1 MGRQKPE
8 NKDEDKDE
16 WRPGSL
22 PTPARK
28 TPRAVISYT
37 QAPTKRG
44 LGRNEICREWQVF
57 IPAQLRA
64 RFKGGLHSCPSDRR
78 QIRRRQ
84 PRRDLVDPDIELLR
98 CASRT
103 RPAPLSADVRRLKRV
118 QRIPPPSGKV
128 NHLHMSQTVLSDT
141 FFTNF
146 DLHPLLQQGL
156 DDSGF
161 TRCTPIQEMTLPLA
175 LAGRDVAGQA
185 QTGTGKT
192 CAFLVALMNRL
203 LTTPAVADRK
213 DSDPRALIIAPTREL
228 AIQIEKDAKAI
239 GRHTGLRSALIYGG
253 VDYDKQRQQLKD
265 GCDIIIATPGR
276 MLDYHKQGV
285 FSLNSVE
292 VMVIDEADRMFDLGF
307 IKDVRFIFRRL
318 PPREQRQVLLFSA
331 TLSHR
336 VLELAY
342 EHMHEAE
349 KLVVESD
356 NVTADKVRQ
365 LVYFPAKEEKLP
377 LLLNLLDRTK
387 PSRSIIFVNTKAAA
401 ERITERVKRHGCR
414 VGAISGDV
422 PQLKRQKLLQRFQ
435 DGQLDILVATDVAAR
450 GLHIPAVSHV
460 FNYDLPHEAE
470 DYVHRI
476 GRTARLGAEG
486 DAISFACDLYAM
498 SLPEIET
505 YIGQSI
511 PVAPMDPELLI
522 MPKPHAI
529 DAEFAAN
536 AAADSAAFGDVVAPR
551 PGETPRRSGGSSR
564 SGERGAARSGPRPS
578 RERKPAAPAAATE
591 PPVAVPVNRTEEPTA
606 DGSATAEGMRKP
618 RRRRGGRNRHREG
631 APTSGIEAN
640 GHASVV
646 AEGNRAPRGERR
658 PPRERNA
665 TESTGSTHNR
675 PSRQVA
681 VTSGKTGEHAHAK
694 KPGLFR
700 RLTRL
705 FTGR

>member
-1 MGRQKPE
+1 
-8 NKDEDKDE
+8 
-16 WRPGSL
+16 
-22 PTPARK
+22 
-28 TPRAVISYT
+28 
-37 QAPTKRG
+37 
-44 LGRNEICREWQVF
+44 
-57 IPAQLRA
+57 
-64 RFKGGLHSCPSDRR
+64 
-78 QIRRRQ
+78 
-84 PRRDLVDPDIELLR
+84 
-98 CASRT
+98 
-103 RPAPLSADVRRLKRV
+103 
-118 QRIPPPSGKV
+118 
-128 NHLHMSQTVLSDT
+128 MSQTVLTDT

-161 TRCTPIQEMTLPLA
+161 TRCTPIQEMTLTPA

-228 AIQIEKDAKAI
+228 AIQIDKDARNI
-239 GRHTGLRSALIYGG
+239 GQHTGLKTALIYGG

-318 PPREQRQVLLFSA
+318 PPRDQRQVLLFSA

-365 LVYFPAKEEKLP
+365 VVYFPAKEEKMP
-377 LLLNLLDRTK
+377 LLLNLIDQHK
-387 PSRSIIFVNTKAAA
+387 PTRSIIFVNTKAAA
-401 ERITERVKRHGCR
+401 ERITDRVKRHGCR

-435 DGQLDILVATDVAAR
+435 EGQLDILVATDVAAR

-460 FNYDLPHEAE
+460 FNYDLPHDAE

-511 PVAPMDPELLI
+511 PVAPMDAALLI
-522 MPKPHAI
+522 MPKPREV

-536 AAADSAAFGDVVAPR
+536 SAADSAAFGDVVPPR
-551 PGETPRRSGGSSR
+551 PGEKPRGSRSGGRDGSKSSR
-564 SGERGAARSGPRPS
+564 PP
-578 RERKPAAPAAATE
+578 RERKPRPAASE
-591 PPVAVPVNRTEEPTA
+591 EVP
-606 DGSATAEGMRKP
+606 ATAVVVESKTATAASTPAGSDTSAEGVRKP
-618 RRRRGGRNRHREG
+618 RRRRGGRNRRRNGE
-631 APTSGIEAN
+631 ATAN
-640 GHASVV
+640 GQPQTNAASDV
-646 AEGNRAPRGERR
+646 GRAPRGERR
-658 PPRERNA
+658 PQRTQEAAPSG
-665 TESTGSTHNR
+665 ESNGHHGHR

-681 VTSGKTGEHAHAK
+681 ATSAK
-694 KPGLFR
+694 PATENHSNKPSLFR
-700 RLTRL
+700 RLTRI

>member
-1 MGRQKPE
+1 
-8 NKDEDKDE
+8 
-16 WRPGSL
+16 
-22 PTPARK
+22 
-28 TPRAVISYT
+28 
-37 QAPTKRG
+37 
-44 LGRNEICREWQVF
+44 
-57 IPAQLRA
+57 
-64 RFKGGLHSCPSDRR
+64 
-78 QIRRRQ
+78 
-84 PRRDLVDPDIELLR
+84 
-98 CASRT
+98 
-103 RPAPLSADVRRLKRV
+103 
-118 QRIPPPSGKV
+118 
-128 NHLHMSQTVLSDT
+128 MSQTVLTDT
-141 FFTNF
+141 FFNNF
-146 DLHPLLQQGL
+146 DLQPLLQQGL

-342 EHMHEAE
+342 EHMHNAE

-356 NVTADKVRQ
+356 NVTADHVRQ
-365 LVYFPAKEEKLP
+365 LVYFPAKEEKMP
-377 LLLNLLDRTK
+377 LLLNLIDRAK

-435 DGQLDILVATDVAAR
+435 EGQLDILVATDVAAR

-498 SLPEIET
+498 SLPDIET

-511 PVAPMDPELLI
+511 PVAQMDPELLI
-522 MPKPHAI
+522 MPKPRAI

-536 AAADSAAFGDVVAPR
+536 AAADSAAFGDVVPPR
-551 PGETPRRSGGSSR
+551 PGEAPRRSGGSSSR
-564 SGERGAARSGPRPS
+564 SGERSGAGRTGSSRPP
-578 RERKPAAPAAATE
+578 RERKPFVPVVDHGVEAAVE
-591 PPVAVPVNRTEEPTA
+591 QPVAVAVHKTETA
-606 DGSATAEGMRKP
+606 PAVDGSDTAESTRKP
-618 RRRRGGRNRHREG
+618 RRRRGGRNRRREG
-631 APTSGIEAN
+631 APTDGIETT
-640 GHASVV
+640 GHATVV

-665 TESTGSTHNR
+665 AESTGSTHNR

-681 VTSGKTGEHAHAK
+681 VTSGKTGEHAHPK

>member
-1 MGRQKPE
+1 
-8 NKDEDKDE
+8 
-16 WRPGSL
+16 
-22 PTPARK
+22 
-28 TPRAVISYT
+28 
-37 QAPTKRG
+37 
-44 LGRNEICREWQVF
+44 
-57 IPAQLRA
+57 
-64 RFKGGLHSCPSDRR
+64 
-78 QIRRRQ
+78 
-84 PRRDLVDPDIELLR
+84 
-98 CASRT
+98 
-103 RPAPLSADVRRLKRV
+103 
-118 QRIPPPSGKV
+118 
-128 NHLHMSQTVLSDT
+128 MSQTVLTDT

-228 AIQIEKDAKAI
+228 AIQIDKDAQSI
-239 GRHTGLRSALIYGG
+239 GRHTGLKTALIYGG

-349 KLVVESD
+349 KLVVESE
-356 NVTADKVRQ
+356 NVTADHVHQ
-365 LVYFPAKEEKLP
+365 LVYFPAKEEKMP
-377 LLLNLLDRTK
+377 LLLNLLDQAK

-401 ERITERVKRHGCR
+401 ERITERVRRHGCR

-435 DGQLDILVATDVAAR
+435 EGQLDILVATDVAAR

-498 SLPEIET
+498 SLPDIES

-511 PVAPMDPELLI
+511 PVAQMDPQLLI
-522 MPKPHAI
+522 MPKPRAI
-529 DAEFAAN
+529 DAEYAAN
-536 AAADSAAFGDVVAPR
+536 AAADSAAFGDVVPPR
-551 PGETPRRSGGSSR
+551 PGEKPRRTGGASR
-564 SGERGAARSGPRPS
+564 SGERSGSAGHAGSGPP
-578 RERKPAAPAAATE
+578 RERRPAAVVAE
-591 PPVAVPVNRTEEPTA
+591 NVAVAAVEPVVAVAAQTTEMA
-606 DGSATAEGMRKP
+606 GDAAVAESTRKP

-631 APTSGIEAN
+631 EAPEAGQTN
-640 GHASVV
+640 GQSAAV
-646 AEGNRAPRGERR
+646 AGSARAPRGERR
-658 PPRERNA
+658 PPRERNKA
-665 TESTGSTHNR
+665 TESTGAGHQR
-675 PSRQVA
+675 PSRQVE
-681 VTSGKTGEHAHAK
+681 VTAGKSGKSGKPGEHAHPN

>member
-1 MGRQKPE
+1 
-8 NKDEDKDE
+8 
-16 WRPGSL
+16 
-22 PTPARK
+22 
-28 TPRAVISYT
+28 
-37 QAPTKRG
+37 
-44 LGRNEICREWQVF
+44 
-57 IPAQLRA
+57 
-64 RFKGGLHSCPSDRR
+64 
-78 QIRRRQ
+78 
-84 PRRDLVDPDIELLR
+84 
-98 CASRT
+98 
-103 RPAPLSADVRRLKRV
+103 
-118 QRIPPPSGKV
+118 
-128 NHLHMSQTVLSDT
+128 MSQTVLTDT
-141 FFTNF
+141 FFANF
-146 DLHPLLQQGL
+146 DLQPLLQQGL

-203 LTTPAVADRK
+203 LTTPAVAERK

-228 AIQIEKDAKAI
+228 AIQIDKDAQAI
-239 GRHTGLRSALIYGG
+239 GRHTGLKVALIYGG

-285 FSLNSVE
+285 FNLNSVE

-307 IKDVRFIFRRL
+307 IKDVRFIFRKL

-356 NVTADKVRQ
+356 NVTADHVRQ
-365 LVYFPAKEEKLP
+365 LVYFPAKEEKMP
-377 LLLNLLDRTK
+377 LLLNLIDRHK

-435 DGQLDILVATDVAAR
+435 EGQLDILVATDVAAR

-498 SLPEIET
+498 SLPDIET

-511 PVAPMDPELLI
+511 PVAQMDPELLV
-522 MPKPHAI
+522 MPKPRAV

-536 AAADSAAFGDVVAPR
+536 AAADSAAFGDVVPPR
-551 PGETPRRSGGSSR
+551 PGEKPRRSGGPGGR
-564 SGERGAARSGPRPS
+564 SGERSGSARSSERPP
-578 RERKPAAPAAATE
+578 RERRPAEPVVDSAVVAAGEQPVDVAVHRTETAPAASGDAATGE
-591 PPVAVPVNRTEEPTA
+591 
-606 DGSATAEGMRKP
+606 ATRKP
-618 RRRRGGRNRHREG
+618 RRRRGGRNRRREG
-631 APTSGIEAN
+631 APTDGVENA
-640 GHASVV
+640 GHGTAV

-665 TESTGSTHNR
+665 AESSGNAHSR

-681 VTSGKTGEHAHAK
+681 VTKAEHASPQ

>member
-1 MGRQKPE
+1 
-8 NKDEDKDE
+8 
-16 WRPGSL
+16 
-22 PTPARK
+22 
-28 TPRAVISYT
+28 
-37 QAPTKRG
+37 
-44 LGRNEICREWQVF
+44 
-57 IPAQLRA
+57 
-64 RFKGGLHSCPSDRR
+64 
-78 QIRRRQ
+78 
-84 PRRDLVDPDIELLR
+84 
-98 CASRT
+98 
-103 RPAPLSADVRRLKRV
+103 
-118 QRIPPPSGKV
+118 
-128 NHLHMSQTVLSDT
+128 MSQTVLTDT
-141 FFTNF
+141 FFANF

-203 LTTPAVADRK
+203 LNNPAVAERK
-213 DSDPRALIIAPTREL
+213 DSDPRALVIAPTREL
-228 AIQIEKDAKAI
+228 AIQIEKDARAI
-239 GRHTGLRSALIYGG
+239 GRHTGLRMALIYGG

-276 MLDYHKQGV
+276 LLDYHKQNV
-285 FSLNSVE
+285 FGFNGVE

-318 PPREQRQVLLFSA
+318 PAREQRQVLLFSA

-342 EHMHEAE
+342 EHMHNAE

-356 NVTADKVRQ
+356 NITADRVRQ
-365 LVYFPAKEEKLP
+365 LVYFPAKEEKMP
-377 LLLNLLDRTK
+377 LLLNLIDRSK
-387 PSRSIIFVNTKAAA
+387 PTRSIIFVNTKAAA

-460 FNYDLPHEAE
+460 FNYDLPQDAE

-498 SLPEIET
+498 SLPDIET

-511 PVAPMDPELLI
+511 PVAQMDPELLV
-522 MPKPHAI
+522 MPKPRAV

-536 AAADSAAFGDVVAPR
+536 AAADSAAFGDVVPPR
-551 PGETPRRSGGSSR
+551 PGEAPRRS
-564 SGERGAARSGPRPS
+564 RSGPGGRDGSRGNGASRPAS
-578 RERKPAAPAAATE
+578 RPPRERRPEPVASEIAVAESVVAVKPDDASVVAGGAAA
-591 PPVAVPVNRTEEPTA
+591 
-606 DGSATAEGMRKP
+606 EGARKP

-631 APTSGIEAN
+631 DVA
-640 GHASVV
+640 VV
-646 AEGNRAPRGERR
+646 ETQGQNPAATTNGNRPPRGERR
-658 PPRERNA
+658 PPRERNGA
-665 TESTGSTHNR
+665 EPAVNGNR

-681 VTSGKTGEHAHAK
+681 VTSGKAGDHAHPK

>member
-1 MGRQKPE
+1 
-8 NKDEDKDE
+8 
-16 WRPGSL
+16 
-22 PTPARK
+22 
-28 TPRAVISYT
+28 
-37 QAPTKRG
+37 
-44 LGRNEICREWQVF
+44 
-57 IPAQLRA
+57 
-64 RFKGGLHSCPSDRR
+64 
-78 QIRRRQ
+78 
-84 PRRDLVDPDIELLR
+84 
-98 CASRT
+98 
-103 RPAPLSADVRRLKRV
+103 
-118 QRIPPPSGKV
+118 
-128 NHLHMSQTVLSDT
+128 MSQTVLTDT

-161 TRCTPIQEMTLPLA
+161 TRCTPIQEMTLAPA

-228 AIQIEKDAKAI
+228 AIQIDKDAQAI
-239 GRHTGLRSALIYGG
+239 GRHTGLKTALIYGG

-307 IKDVRFIFRRL
+307 IKDVRFIFRKL

-356 NVTADKVRQ
+356 HVTADKVRQ
-365 LVYFPAKEEKLP
+365 VVYFPAKEEKMP
-377 LLLNLLDRTK
+377 LLLNLIDQHK
-387 PSRSIIFVNTKAAA
+387 PTRSIIFVNTKAAA
-401 ERITERVKRHGCR
+401 ERVTERVKRHGCR

-435 DGQLDILVATDVAAR
+435 EGQLDILVATDVAAR
-450 GLHIPAVSHV
+450 GLHIPQVSHG

-498 SLPEIET
+498 SLPDIEA

-511 PVAPMDPELLI
+511 PVASIDPAWLV
-522 MPKPHAI
+522 MPKAHAI

-536 AAADSAAFGDVVAPR
+536 AAADSAAFGDVVPPR
-551 PGETPRRSGGSSR
+551 PGEKPRRTGAGGR
-564 SGERGAARSGPRPS
+564 GGRDGERGASRPR
-578 RERKPAAPAAATE
+578 REHKPAATEAPAVVAVAEPAPAPAAA
-591 PPVAVPVNRTEEPTA
+591 N
-606 DGSATAEGMRKP
+606 GSAAPANDSAEGARKP
-618 RRRRGGRNRHREG
+618 RRRRGGRNRRREG
-631 APTSGIEAN
+631 APAAEAATPTQGVPV
-640 GHASVV
+640 GHH
-646 AEGNRAPRGERR
+646 GGRGERR
-658 PPRERNA
+658 PPRERTA
-665 TESTGSTHNR
+665 GESSAAVHSR

-681 VTSGKTGEHAHAK
+681 VTAGKPVEHTHPD

-705 FTGR
+705 FTGK